1 MRTVNLPD
9 SKEGMRMNTPS
20 KTHIKESLIFGLKAS
35 ATLLALGLW
44 ITFCLSLIAA
54 ERASSESQAACNSSP
69 GTCAL
74 QQANHTMHQT
84 MEVEWTGDV
93 DTDFMR
99 SMIPHH
105 QGAVDMAKAV
115 LKYGKDPEVRALAQ
129 TVIDTQEQEIA
140 QMEAW
145 LKKHPSPKTGP
156 TPPPAHPTQH
166 SHH

>member
-1 MRTVNLPD
+1 VEHGT
-9 SKEGMRMNTPS
+9 
-20 KTHIKESLIFGLKAS
+20 LKAPREPETPMNFPPQTQPYQGLLHM
-35 ATLLALGLW
+35 ALTLAFALALIVAL
-44 ITFCLSLIAA
+44 TSHQRVQA
-54 ERASSESQAACNSSP
+54 EEACKKTP

-93 DTDFMR
+93 DVDFMR

-115 LKYGKDPEVRALAQ
+115 LKHGKDPEVRALAQ

-145 LKKHPSPKTGP
+145 LRKHPAPAAKAAKPSSPAP
-156 TPPPAHPTQH
+156 HV
-166 SHH
+166 HH

>member
-1 MRTVNLPD
+1 MGTVNLPN

-20 KTHIKESLIFGLKAS
+20 KNHIKQSLIFGLKVS
-35 ATLLALGLW
+35 ATLLASSLW

-54 ERASSESQAACNSSP
+54 ERVSSESQAACNSSP

-145 LKKHPSPKTGP
+145 LKKKPATTVKPA
-156 TPPPAHPTQH
+156 TPAPHAHH
-166 SHH
+166 

>member
-1 MRTVNLPD
+1 MFLFSPQSLYPMNLQPQ
-9 SKEGMRMNTPS
+9 SQS
-20 KTHIKESLIFGLKAS
+20 YHGL
-35 ATLLALGLW
+35 LQMALT
-44 ITFCLSLIAA
+44 IMFAAALIAGLTSHQQTQA
-54 ERASSESQAACNSSP
+54 EEACKQTP

-93 DTDFMR
+93 DVDFMR

-105 QGAVDMAKAV
+105 QGAVDMARAV
-115 LKYGKDPEVRALAQ
+115 LKHGKDPEVRALAQ

-145 LKKHPSPKTGP
+145 LKKHPAPSVKSSPAAP
-156 TPPPAHPTQH
+156 HAHH
-166 SHH
+166 

>member
-1 MRTVNLPD
+1 MQILPNTQPYKGLAQMMATVGAACL
-9 SKEGMRMNTPS
+9 
-20 KTHIKESLIFGLKAS
+20 LIF
-35 ATLLALGLW
+35 AL
-44 ITFCLSLIAA
+44 TTHQRA
-54 ERASSESQAACNSSP
+54 EAVEACKQTP

-93 DTDFMR
+93 DVDFMR

-140 QMEAW
+140 QMQAW
-145 LKKHPSPKTGP
+145 LKKHPAAPS
-156 TPPPAHPTQH
+156 TPAPAPHA
-166 SHH
+166 HH

>member
-1 MRTVNLPD
+1 MTLQPKSQPYR
-9 SKEGMRMNTPS
+9 
-20 KTHIKESLIFGLKAS
+20 GLFQMVL
-35 ATLLALGLW
+35 TTG
-44 ITFCLSLIAA
+44 
-54 ERASSESQAACNSSP
+54 AACLLIVALTSHQRAEAADACKQTP

-93 DTDFMR
+93 DVDFMR

-115 LKYGKDPEVRALAQ
+115 LKHGKDPEVRALAQ

-140 QMEAW
+140 QMQAW
-145 LKKHPSPKTGP
+145 LQKHPAAPSI
-156 TPPPAHPTQH
+156 PAPAPHA
-166 SHH
+166 HH